1 MNQISLANVMMHLNM
16 NKKTEP
22 DKAMVRHMI
31 YNSLRMYRSRF
42 VEEFG
47 EMVICY
53 DSKSYWR
60 REIFPQYKASRRKG
74 REQSNLD
81 WDSIFECL
89 NEVKS
94 ELTEYFPYK
103 VLEVYGAEADDIIA
117 VLCGELEYDNGKTLI
132 VSGDK
137 DFIQLQKYKNVTQY
151 SPITKKF
158 VNGEDPKRYLQEHI
172 LKGDASD
179 GVPNVLSPDNTFVD
193 GLRQRPLGKKKIDAW
208 VGNDIHDVLPND
220 ETIRNYQRNKK
231 LIDLDQ
237 SPKELFAYILVQYH
251 KAPEGDRSKLLNYF
265 IQKRL
270 NNLIESIGDF

>member
-1 MNQISLANVMMHLNM
+1 MILVDMNQISLANVMMHLNM

-42 VEEFG
+42 FEEYG

-103 VLEVYGAEADDIIA
+103 VLKMEKQFQR
-117 VLCGELEYDNGKTLI
+117 LKT
-132 VSGDK
+132 K
-137 DFIQLQKYKNVTQY
+137 
-151 SPITKKF
+151 
-158 VNGEDPKRYLQEHI
+158 
-172 LKGDASD
+172 
-179 GVPNVLSPDNTFVD
+179 
-193 GLRQRPLGKKKIDAW
+193 
-208 VGNDIHDVLPND
+208 
-220 ETIRNYQRNKK
+220 
-231 LIDLDQ
+231 
-237 SPKELFAYILVQYH
+237 
-251 KAPEGDRSKLLNYF
+251 
-265 IQKRL
+265 
-270 NNLIESIGDF
+270 